1 MNQAP
6 DGEPKR
12 TFSEEID
19 RLIVALRALLGGH
32 WALLQ
37 AELGAIARDLIGTLI
52 AGVIIIGLL
61 LTALLGLFIALF
73 LVIGSEIFG
82 SMLWGAAHMT
92 LALLMLAAWLASTT
106 LRIQVRRRARSLLLG
121 ILIGSGAA
129 TLAIAVLHA
138 ALAPSVALGLTLL
151 LAVLLVDLLIGLAT
165 FDMERFTDRFRPLAS
180 EAELR
185 ATAAALDDLRGE
197 AAEGLATEM
206 GSAFASAGAAVDA
219 TRGVV
224 TKVADALKAAAE
236 RLRSDRSEQDV

>member
-82 SMLWGAAHMT
+82 SMLWGA
-92 LALLMLAAWLASTT
+92 
-106 LRIQVRRRARSLLLG
+106 
-121 ILIGSGAA
+121 
-129 TLAIAVLHA
+129 
-138 ALAPSVALGLTLL
+138 
-151 LAVLLVDLLIGLAT
+151 
-165 FDMERFTDRFRPLAS
+165 
-180 EAELR
+180 
-185 ATAAALDDLRGE
+185 
-197 AAEGLATEM
+197 
-206 GSAFASAGAAVDA
+206 
-219 TRGVV
+219 
-224 TKVADALKAAAE
+224 
-236 RLRSDRSEQDV
+236 